1 MARRN
6 FDPPG
11 MRYDAVSQAV
21 AVGEMLILS
30 GQVSID
36 ASGVVGVGD
45 AAAQVAQCFANIGL
59 VLGEAGGSLDDIAKL
74 TCYATAPSHLPAYFE
89 ARTRL
94 FADRRPA
101 STTIIV
107 GALAYPEFLIE
118 IEAIAYRAGGWQSG

>member
-1 MARRN
+1 M
-6 FDPPG
+6 
-11 MRYDAVSQAV
+11 
-21 AVGEMLILS
+21 GEMLILS

-36 ASGVVGVGD
+36 PAGWSAS
-45 AAAQVAQCFANIGL
+45 AMRPRRWSNASPISAL